1 MDRDRVLP
9 LALAL
14 LAVVAL
20 ALAAATL
27 DSAVVADGAGL
38 GGDGSGVGDDD
49 GNVAGEP
56 AGGPD
61 AAADR
66 SLVGAAGSS
75 EPLCLPA
82 LREPPALLVG
92 GLLFVG
98 LFAVV
103 YRSTRS
109 TAAGTAVC
117 GAVGL
122 PVGLLWVGLAFCGS
136 AGDIALPST
145 GGAVGEGLLPA
156 GGRSDGA
163 AGAVSSSTPLIAL
176 FVAVAVAV
184 VLVALLATGSDERAA
199 GETSDPDPDP
209 GEGENEE
216 PAAAVGRVAAAAADR
231 IADGDADTEN
241 EVYRAWRRM
250 TERLDVASPETTTPR
265 EFRRAAVEAGMDRE
279 DVAALTRLFES
290 VRYGDREPT
299 DDRERRAVE
308 TFRRLRPD
316 DERG

>member
-27 DSAVVADGAGL
+27 DSAIVADDAGP
-38 GGDGSGVGDDD
+38 GGDGSGVGGND
-49 GNVAGEP
+49 GNAADEP
-56 AGGPD
+56 AGGTD

-66 SLVGAAGSS
+66 SLAGAAGTSA
-75 EPLCLPA
+75 PLCLPA

-92 GLLFVG
+92 GLLFAG

-122 PVGLLWVGLAFCGS
+122 PVGLLWVGLASCGS
-136 AGDIALPST
+136 AGDVVPPP
-145 GGAVGEGLLPA
+145 GGAVGEDLLPA
-156 GGRSDGA
+156 GGGSDGA

-199 GETSDPDPDP
+199 DGTADPD
-209 GEGENEE
+209 EGEE
-216 PAAAVGRVAAAAADR
+216 PAAAVSRVAAAAADR
-231 IADGDADTEN
+231 IADGDADAEN

-308 TFRRLRPD
+308 TLRRLRPD
-316 DERG
+316 DEEG

>member
-14 LAVVAL
+14 LAVAAL

-38 GGDGSGVGDDD
+38 GGDGSGVGGDD
-49 GNVAGEP
+49 GNVAGEST
-56 AGGPD
+56 GGPD

-66 SLVGAAGSS
+66 SLTGAAGSS

-92 GLLFVG
+92 GLLFAG

-122 PVGLLWVGLAFCGS
+122 PVGLLWVGLTSCGS
-136 AGDIALPST
+136 TGDIAPPPT
-145 GGAVGEGLLPA
+145 GGAVDEGLLPA
-156 GGRSDGA
+156 GGGGSGGA

-184 VLVALLATGSDERAA
+184 VLVALLATGSDEQAA
-199 GETSDPDPDP
+199 DETSDPD
-209 GEGENEE
+209 ENKGEE

-231 IADGDADTEN
+231 IADGDADAEN

-265 EFRRAAVEAGMDRE
+265 EFRQAAVEAGMDRE

-316 DERG
+316 DEGD

>member
-38 GGDGSGVGDDD
+38 GGDGSGVGGDD
-49 GNVAGEP
+49 GGTADDP
-56 AGGPD
+56 AGGTD

-66 SLVGAAGSS
+66 SLDGAAGTS

-92 GLLFVG
+92 GLLFAG

-156 GGRSDGA
+156 GGGSDGA

-184 VLVALLATGSDERAA
+184 VLVALLATGSDGRAA
-199 GETSDPDPDP
+199 DETSNPD
-209 GEGENEE
+209 EGEE

-231 IADGDADTEN
+231 IADGDADADN

-265 EFRRAAVEAGMDRE
+265 EFRQAAVEAGMDRE

-316 DERG
+316 DEGG

>member
-38 GGDGSGVGDDD
+38 AGDGSGVGSDD

-56 AGGPD
+56 GGGTD

-66 SLVGAAGSS
+66 SLAGAAGTS

-92 GLLFVG
+92 GLLFAG

-122 PVGLLWVGLAFCGS
+122 PVGLLWAGLASCGS
-136 AGDIALPST
+136 AGDVAPPPT
-145 GGAVGEGLLPA
+145 GGAVGEGMLPA
-156 GGRSDGA
+156 GGGGSDGA

-176 FVAVAVAV
+176 FVAVAIAV
-184 VLVALLATGSDERAA
+184 VLVALLATGSDGRAA
-199 GETSDPDPDP
+199 DETSDPD
-209 GEGENEE
+209 EGEE

-231 IADGDADTEN
+231 IADGDADADN

-316 DERG
+316 DEGG

>member
-27 DSAVVADGAGL
+27 DSAIVADGAGL
-38 GGDGSGVGDDD
+38 GGDASGVTGDD
-49 GNVAGEP
+49 GSAAGEP
-56 AGGPD
+56 AGSPD

-66 SLVGAAGSS
+66 SLAGAAGTSS
-75 EPLCLPA
+75 PPCAPA

-122 PVGLLWVGLAFCGS
+122 PVGLLWVGLASCGS
-136 AGDIALPST
+136 AGDVAPLPT

-156 GGRSDGA
+156 GGGSDGA

-184 VLVALLATGSDERAA
+184 VLVALLATGSDGRAA
-199 GETSDPDPDP
+199 DETSDPD
-209 GEGENEE
+209 EGEE

-231 IADGDADTEN
+231 IADGDADAEN

-265 EFRRAAVEAGMDRE
+265 EFRQAAVEAGMEHE

-308 TFRRLRPD
+308 TLRRLRPD
-316 DERG
+316 DEGG

>member
-1 MDRDRVLP
+1 VDRDRVLP

-38 GGDGSGVGDDD
+38 GGDGSGIGGDD
-49 GNVAGEP
+49 GNIAGEP
-56 AGGPD
+56 TGDSG

-66 SLVGAAGSS
+66 SLAGGAASA
-75 EPLCLPA
+75 PLCLPA

-92 GLLFVG
+92 GLLFAG

-122 PVGLLWVGLAFCGS
+122 PVGLLWVGLASCGS
-136 AGDIALPST
+136 AGDVAPPPT

-156 GGRSDGA
+156 GGGGSGGA

-176 FVAVAVAV
+176 FVTVAVAV
-184 VLVALLATGSDERAA
+184 VLVALLATGSDGRAA
-199 GETSDPDPDP
+199 DETSDPD
-209 GEGENEE
+209 EGEE

-231 IADGDADTEN
+231 IADGDADAEN

-316 DERG
+316 DEGG

>member
-38 GGDGSGVGDDD
+38 GGDGSGVGGDD
-49 GNVAGEP
+49 GGAADDP
-56 AGGPD
+56 AGGTD

-66 SLVGAAGSS
+66 SLAGAAGTS

-92 GLLFVG
+92 GLLFAG

-122 PVGLLWVGLAFCGS
+122 PIGLLWVGLASCGS
-136 AGDIALPST
+136 ADDVALPPT

-156 GGRSDGA
+156 GGGGSGGA

-176 FVAVAVAV
+176 FVTVAVAV
-184 VLVALLATGSDERAA
+184 VLVALLATGSDGRAA
-199 GETSDPDPDP
+199 DETSDPD
-209 GEGENEE
+209 EGEE

-231 IADGDADTEN
+231 IADGDADAEN

-265 EFRRAAVEAGMDRE
+265 EFRQAAVEAGMDHE

-308 TFRRLRPD
+308 TLRRLRPD
-316 DERG
+316 DEGG